1 MINEIKYSYISDNYK
16 LIELIEDIKRSSI
29 IALDTEFSRSETYYP
44 VLSIIQVAVKINNEK
59 KIFIIDCLCDLDLG
73 EFLALIGDEKIIKIL
88 HSSLQDLQIFY
99 LKYPIEPKAII
110 DTQIL
115 ANFCGCGANVGYGN
129 LVEKIFE
136 VVIDK
141 KLQRSDW
148 CRRPLTKSQLDYASL
163 DVIYLHEIY
172 EKFQKILQEKN
183 RQKFY
188 DEEIKLFID
197 KALFNSKNNLI
208 KNFSLRK
215 MSAKQIVIL
224 KNLII
229 WREDQAKYFNVPRQH
244 FLRDEELEELARN
257 CKIPPNIGEKI
268 IEKSLKNLE
277 EILRDEYQNPEI
289 EINDESDNLFLTND
303 QKIIFLE
310 AKKIITKIANQENI
324 AEQFL
329 FNNTCL
335 KKIILGQNNLEFI
348 LLKIAGKWRYQ
359 LLHQPLAELFKNK

>member
-1 MINEIKYSYISDNYK
+1 
-16 LIELIEDIKRSSI
+16 
-29 IALDTEFSRSETYYP
+29 
-44 VLSIIQVAVKINNEK
+44 
-59 KIFIIDCLCDLDLG
+59 
-73 EFLALIGDEKIIKIL
+73 
-88 HSSLQDLQIFY
+88 
-99 LKYPIEPKAII
+99 
-110 DTQIL
+110 
-115 ANFCGCGANVGYGN
+115 
-129 LVEKIFE
+129 
-136 VVIDK
+136 
-141 KLQRSDW
+141 
-148 CRRPLTKSQLDYASL
+148 LDYASL

-215 MSAKQIVIL
+215 MSAKQIAIL

-289 EINDESDNLFLTND
+289 EINDEGDNLFLTND

-335 KKIILGQNNLEFI
+335 KKIILGQDNLEFI

-359 LLHQPLAELFKNK
+359 LLHQPLTELFKNK

>member
-1 MINEIKYSYISDNYK
+1 MIDEIKYSYISDNYK

-59 KIFIIDCLCDLDLG
+59 KIFIIDCLCDLDLS

-148 CRRPLTKSQLDYASL
+148 CRRPLTKSQLDYASFFL
-163 DVIYLHEIY
+163 
-172 EKFQKILQEKN
+172 
-183 RQKFY
+183 
-188 DEEIKLFID
+188 
-197 KALFNSKNNLI
+197 NSRISPLNCCNND
-208 KNFSLRK
+208 F
-215 MSAKQIVIL
+215 
-224 KNLII
+224 
-229 WREDQAKYFNVPRQH
+229 
-244 FLRDEELEELARN
+244 
-257 CKIPPNIGEKI
+257 
-268 IEKSLKNLE
+268 KS
-277 EILRDEYQNPEI
+277 
-289 EINDESDNLFLTND
+289 
-303 QKIIFLE
+303 
-310 AKKIITKIANQENI
+310 
-324 AEQFL
+324 
-329 FNNTCL
+329 
-335 KKIILGQNNLEFI
+335 
-348 LLKIAGKWRYQ
+348 
-359 LLHQPLAELFKNK
+359 